1 MGLAFGPG
9 AVTSADQVTSDPGTE
24 TSVPKAN
31 NSGVELEY
39 DTFGDPSDPA
49 ILLVMGFTAQM
60 TAWDPEFCQLLVDR
74 GHFVIRFDNRD
85 CGLSTMTEGEPPNL
99 FALLAQVQAG
109 GAITSDVPY
118 TLSDMALDALA
129 VLDAVGVDR
138 AHVVGASM
146 GGMIVQMMAI
156 EHPARVASLTSIMS
170 TTGNPEVG
178 QGKPEAMT
186 ALMTPPPT
194 DRDGAIERGVSL
206 GRIISGPLFDADKA
220 RARMTEAY
228 DRSFAP
234 GGAPFQMAA
243 IAKTGDRTE
252 ALAGVTAPA
261 LVIHG
266 AVDALIGVSGGE
278 ATAKAIP
285 GAELLIIDD
294 MGHDLPEPRWGEI
307 TGAIVDL
314 AARA

>member
-1 MGLAFGPG
+1 MTKP
-9 AVTSADQVTSDPGTE
+9 VTSGTE
-24 TSVPKAN
+24 TSVPTAN
-31 NSGVELEY
+31 NNGVELEY
-39 DTFGDPSDPA
+39 DTFGDPGDPA

-60 TAWDPEFCQLLVDR
+60 TAWDEGFCQLLVDR

-85 CGLSTMTEGEPPNL
+85 CGLSTMSDGEPPNL
-99 FALLAQVQAG
+99 FALLAQVQSG
-109 GAITSDVPY
+109 DGITSEVPY

-146 GGMIVQMMAI
+146 GGMIVQMLAI
-156 EHPARVASLTSIMS
+156 EHPSRVASLTSIMS
-170 TTGNPEVG
+170 TTGNSEVG

-194 DRDGAIERGVSL
+194 DREGAIERGVSL
-206 GRIISGPLFDADKA
+206 GRVISGPLFDAEKA
-220 RARMTEAY
+220 KVRMTEAY

-252 ALAGVTAPA
+252 ALAKVTAPT

-266 AVDALIGVSGGE
+266 AADALIDVSGGE
-278 ATAKAIP
+278 ATAQAIP
-285 GAELLIIDD
+285 GAELLVIDD
-294 MGHDLPEPRWGEI
+294 MGHDLPEPRWGQI
-307 TGAIVDL
+307 TGAIADL